1 MYCIYPAMSKS
12 PNQLPNSLKRAETS
26 VAETS
31 VAETSVTETSV
42 TETSVAETS
51 VILIV
56 FDGVLCYAHIY
67 TITVSYRR

>member
-1 MYCIYPAMSKS
+1 MYVYMYCIYPAMSKS
-12 PNQLPNSLKRAETS
+12 PNQLPNSLKRA
-26 VAETS
+26 
-31 VAETSVTETSV
+31 
-42 TETSVAETS
+42 ETSVAETS